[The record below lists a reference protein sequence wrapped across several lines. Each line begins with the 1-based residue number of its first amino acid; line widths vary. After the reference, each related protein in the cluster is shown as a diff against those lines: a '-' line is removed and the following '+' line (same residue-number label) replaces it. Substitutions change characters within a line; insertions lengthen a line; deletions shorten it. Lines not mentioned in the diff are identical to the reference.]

1 MMTNH
6 TDVRQAV
13 NFTTKS
19 NVQIMNGTY
28 TSQLAIQNLSSGDNI
43 VYNDTATREIWF
55 AVDAKD
61 PTGDRNVINIK
72 GIACLYNC
80 VPEVPKNIPLGSIK
94 YWSNK
99 TTWPNETLPKDGDDV
114 VIKAGDNIVLDL
126 EQTPILNSL
135 SIQGGLTFYNEPF
148 AMKNLELRASKIS
161 NYG

>member
-19 NVQIMNGTY
+19 KVQIMNGTY

-55 AVDAKD
+55 AVDGKD

-80 VPEVPKNIPLGSIK
+80 VPEVPKNSPLGSIK

-135 SIQGGLTFYNEPF
+135 SIQGGLTFYNEPL